1 MNREELRKKLR
12 QKIATQKMGRST
24 KKTKEK
30 VLDKEFKSQGVDFEK
45 LKKDLEAVQKQG
57 GLTLNMNTNN

>member
-1 MNREELRKKLR
+1 
-12 QKIATQKMGRST
+12 MGRST